1 MENLESATRS
11 ASLKIGAN
19 VGAHARCARMETR
32 RTAIR
37 ASAAAAT
44 EASCPHMDVWRRG
57 FDLID
62 LSMARIPAR
71 NPRSCPHRSKRADRP
86 EKCLE
91 LSIFMNGLENL

>member
-1 MENLESATRS
+1 
-11 ASLKIGAN
+11 
-19 VGAHARCARMETR
+19 
-32 RTAIR
+32 
-37 ASAAAAT
+37 
-44 EASCPHMDVWRRG
+44 MDVWRRG